1 MSDKGA
7 EIKGLAE
14 GKDRQ
19 SGGSTARKCRER
31 IDKSPANLQPP
42 GTGYCRLAA
51 RFARRGRAVAKTTP
65 EA

>member
-19 SGGSTARKCRER
+19 SGGSTARKRRSR
-31 IDKSPANLQPP
+31 IDKSLADFQPP
-42 GTGYCRLAA
+42 GIGYRRLAA
-51 RFARRGRAVAKTTP
+51 ASP
-65 EA
+65 EGSAQ